1 MKYGVYLDSTQ
12 ATGPRPSNSTYN
24 LNQSVIGMQS
34 LTVKSFMFAN
44 TLYNISSS
52 NKQLNFDST
61 LLTIPEAFYTFS
73 QLIKYIDDALMNS
86 IAFTSNLTTEMHAVV
101 LNADNSLTWTIG
113 NNILLKTSTMYDN
126 FLLNQYITYTGN
138 FLSSLFLAQPL
149 AIALQ
154 SNALQGSAMRF
165 VTSANIS
172 ITQPFWIVPVT
183 SGSGEMQDPAYDLD
197 IQIQCSNIN
206 LSQFDVLLYNP
217 SDNREL
223 KEINHWCMILEITT
237 R

>member
-1 MKYGVYLDSTQ
+1 
-12 ATGPRPSNSTYN
+12 
-24 LNQSVIGMQS
+24 MQ
-34 LTVKSFMFAN
+34 
-44 TLYNISSS
+44 I
-52 NKQLNFDST
+52 
-61 LLTIPEAFYTFS
+61 I
-73 QLIKYIDDALMNS
+73 
-86 IAFTSNLTTEMHAVV
+86 H
-101 LNADNSLTWTIG
+101 TWTIG

-126 FLLNQYITYTGN
+126 FLLDQYLTYTGN
-138 FLSSLFLAQPL
+138 FSSSLFLAQPL

-165 VTSANIS
+165 VTSANIA

-197 IQIQCSNIN
+197 IPTQCFNIN

-223 KEINHWCMILEITT
+223 KEINHWCMILEITA

>member
-1 MKYGVYLDSTQ
+1 MKYCVYLDSTQ
-12 ATGPRPSNSTYN
+12 STGTRPSSSTYN

-34 LTVKSFMFAN
+34 LKVKSFTFAN

-52 NKQLNFDST
+52 NKQLNFNRT

-73 QLIKYIDDALMNS
+73 QFIEYIDDALMNS

-113 NNILLKTSTMYDN
+113 NNILLRTSTMYDN
-126 FLLNQYITYTGN
+126 FSLNQYVTYTGN
-138 FLSSLFLAQPL
+138 FSSSLFLAQPL

-183 SGSGEMQDPAYDLD
+183 SGNGEMQDPAYDLD

-223 KEINHWCMILEITT
+223 EEINHWCMILEITT

>member
-1 MKYGVYLDSTQ
+1 MKYCVYLDSTQ
-12 ATGPRPSNSTYN
+12 STGTRPSSSTYN

-34 LTVKSFMFAN
+34 LKVKSFTFAN

-52 NKQLNFDST
+52 NKQLNFSST

-165 VTSANIS
+165 VTSANIA
-172 ITQPFWIVPVT
+172 ITQAFWIVPVT
-183 SGSGEMQDPAYDLD
+183 SGNGEMQDPAYDLD

>member
-1 MKYGVYLDSTQ
+1 MKYCVYLDSTQ
-12 ATGPRPSNSTYN
+12 STGTRPSSSTYN